1 LAAIEV
7 RRFSAPGNKGGTMSF
22 FALQDVSVTFGGLR
36 AVSGVSLKLDTG
48 RIHGLI
54 GPNGAGKTTLI
65 NAISGLVP
73 MSSGRV
79 EIDGVAIE
87 RLPAYSIAAAGVART
102 FQHAEIFGDQTVL
115 ENVMTG
121 CFGHRKSNFIQDLL
135 GTPGKRAAERE
146 AADQA
151 RAMLDRFGLLH
162 LSDLYAVDLPFGLLK
177 KIDLARALVR
187 SPRLLML
194 DEPVSGMNETESKEA
209 IVTCRQI
216 ADELGVTLL
225 IVEHNMRVIM
235 ELSEIIFVLDH
246 GVKIAEGVPA
256 DIQRD
261 PAVIEA
267 YLGRSALQHA

>member
-1 LAAIEV
+1 M
-7 RRFSAPGNKGGTMSF
+7 NF
-22 FALQDVSVTFGGLR
+22 FELQDVSVTFGGLR
-36 AVSGVSLKLDTG
+36 AVSSVSLKLDAG

-73 MSSGRV
+73 MSSGRT

-87 RLPAYSIAAAGVART
+87 RLPAHSIAAAGVART

-121 CFGHRKSNFIQDLL
+121 IFGHRKSNFIQDLL
-135 GTPGKRAAERE
+135 GTPGKLAAERE
-146 AADQA
+146 AAEQA
-151 RAMLDRFGLLH
+151 RAMLNRFGLLH
-162 LSDLYAVDLPFGLLK
+162 LSDVYAVDLPFGLLK